1 MTVGELK
8 AHIAALDVDDSA
20 PVRLYACSYYAEAR
34 VVLAVEVGYDTMG
47 ERAEVGDGDV
57 IDAEP
62 CVLISD
68 E

>member
-20 PVRLYACSYYAEAR
+20 PVRLYASSYYADAEY
-34 VVLAVEVGYDTMG
+34 VVATDVGVDAMG

-57 IDAEP
+57 FDAEP